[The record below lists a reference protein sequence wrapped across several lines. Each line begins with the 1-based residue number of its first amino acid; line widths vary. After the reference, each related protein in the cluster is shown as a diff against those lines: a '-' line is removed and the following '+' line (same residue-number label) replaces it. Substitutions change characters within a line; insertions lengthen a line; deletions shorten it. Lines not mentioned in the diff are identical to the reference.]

1 MSANKTYTAVAS
13 NEHNITIYDAVTGS
27 YISSI
32 NVTSGQIIG
41 QPIVSANTITVTFTE
56 RGNNYMSVYN
66 AKTLS
71 FLRRQTLS

>member
-1 MSANKTYTAVAS
+1 MASNTYTAVAS
-13 NEHNITIYDAVTGS
+13 NPHNITIYDASSGN

-56 RGNNYMSVYN
+56 GGCNYMSVFDAQSLN
-66 AKTLS
+66 
-71 FLRRQTLS
+71 FIRRQTLI